1 MKCLI
6 CENNN
11 TNYLDDYRYNV
22 KFDAKYFE
30 DPKIFRC
37 LECDISFCNPMP
49 SISNLDRFYN
59 NIYRAFGRPHEF
71 DMIDIR
77 NNYNNNKNIS
87 YLEYLEKFI
96 KIDNINQLFD
106 FGSGTGCLGHLIK
119 EKYKKLE
126 INCAEKDIY
135 CKEIL
140 QEREYKN
147 YEDIDKIN
155 DKFDLIVSL
164 HSLEHLTNL
173 KIFEKFKEL
182 SKKNSYILIEV
193 PNCEINDLYK
203 TRPYDSPHLIF
214 FTKKSF
220 EGIAQKYSLE
230 IMDISYASITL
241 KENFNLMQV
250 SKNKYENW
258 EIGKSKDKI
267 KSYLRK
273 FMKNFGLIKNFKSNE
288 KINYLENNKNLSNIR
303 VLFKVK

>member
-96 KIDNINQLFD
+96 KIDNIKQLFD

-119 EKYKKLE
+119 EKYKKL
-126 INCAEKDIY
+126 
-135 CKEIL
+135 
-140 QEREYKN
+140 
-147 YEDIDKIN
+147 
-155 DKFDLIVSL
+155 
-164 HSLEHLTNL
+164 
-173 KIFEKFKEL
+173 
-182 SKKNSYILIEV
+182 
-193 PNCEINDLYK
+193 
-203 TRPYDSPHLIF
+203 
-214 FTKKSF
+214 
-220 EGIAQKYSLE
+220 
-230 IMDISYASITL
+230 
-241 KENFNLMQV
+241 
-250 SKNKYENW
+250 
-258 EIGKSKDKI
+258 
-267 KSYLRK
+267 
-273 FMKNFGLIKNFKSNE
+273 
-288 KINYLENNKNLSNIR
+288 
-303 VLFKVK
+303 